1 MSGNNGGNNTW
12 EDQANDLDRQTQQ
25 MNLGGNGS
33 SNGRNFQPG
42 AQSFRPGQSGFAPA
56 FNPYA
61 AQQQQQQYP
70 QQYQQQAQAGYGGY
84 GYDQQQQYGGGY
96 QQQGYGGTYQ
106 QGAYG
111 QQYNGNYQNYN
122 QQSQPQQQQQY
133 GGYQTGYAEQE
144 TRTYDPSARKKPSVG
159 LPAAKGPAKVLSL
172 GSATGP
178 AKSISI
184 GGSAPAKT
192 VSIGGGSGAA
202 KTISI
207 GGSGSAAKTV
217 SLGDAPVKTVSIGG
231 SSSQAS
237 AAKPATPA
245 AVDSPKPAASPAPV
259 AAPAVADTPS
269 AAPSAA
275 QSSADAI
282 AADPAPPAAATG
294 SGTSSSKAEK
304 AAEKRQEAAVKAQIA
319 EAQAQAEQLDS
330 DLLADVYG
338 KEHVSIVFIGH
349 VDAGKS
355 TLGGQL
361 LILTGMVDQR
371 TVDKFRRE
379 AAEMGRESWVYSWA
393 LDSTKQERSKG
404 ITVEVGRAHF
414 ETDKRAYSIL
424 DAPGHKS
431 FVPNMI
437 GGASQADVGVL
448 VISARSGE
456 YEAGFEKGGQTRE
469 HAILAKTQGVNK
481 LIVVINKMDD
491 PTVNWSKERYDEC
504 TSKLA
509 QFLRR
514 EAGYNPKT
522 DVHFMPVSAF
532 TGAGLKDRIPKDL
545 CPWYDGPALIEYLD
559 GMQSFERKINA
570 PLMMPVSTKW
580 KDLGTI
586 IEGKLESGHV
596 KKGHKALLMPG
607 STQVEITTIYNETE
621 EEVEGALC
629 GEQVRMKIKGV
640 EEEDILNGFV
650 LCSAVRPI
658 HTVTAFEAQIAIIE
672 LPSLLTAGFS
682 CVMHVHTAI
691 EEITFAALL
700 HKLDKTNRKS
710 KAAPA
715 FAKQGMKIVARL
727 ETQQPVCLEKF
738 ADYAQ
743 LGRFTL
749 RDSGVTIAIG
759 KVTKLL
765 S

>member
-1 MSGNNGGNNTW
+1 MSNQQRGNPDQQQQQQQQQQPAESW
-12 EDQANDLDRQTQQ
+12 EDQDLSNQAQQ
-25 MNLGGNGS
+25 RLNIS
-33 SNGRNFQPG
+33 GRSFQPG
-42 AQSFRPGQSGFAPA
+42 AQHFQPSQSGFVPA
-56 FNPYA
+56 FNPNS
-61 AQQQQQQYP
+61 
-70 QQYQQQAQAGYGGY
+70 GSGGDYGG
-84 GYDQQQQYGGGY
+84 Q
-96 QQQGYGGTYQ
+96 
-106 QGAYG
+106 AR
-111 QQYNGNYQNYN
+111 
-122 QQSQPQQQQQY
+122 QQQQQY
-133 GGYQTGYAEQE
+133 GNAYGSQGYGQQYGGGGYNQQYSAGGYNNQYGQDYNSYRGGGYNGYDNGGYQAPAQAQQTQA
-144 TRTYDPSARKKPSVG
+144 YDPFAKKKAPIG
-159 LPAAKGPAKVLSL
+159 LPPAKGPAKVMSL
-172 GSATGP
+172 GSGGAPKTLSLSGTGP
-178 AKSISI
+178 AKSVSLGVTATPPKTVSI
-184 GGSAPAKT
+184 GSSNAAPKT
-192 VSIGGGSGAA
+192 VSIGG
-202 KTISI
+202 T
-207 GGSGSAAKTV
+207 SATPAV
-217 SLGDAPVKTVSIGG
+217 ASAPAPASTST
-231 SSSQAS
+231 SAS
-237 AAKPATPA
+237 AAAPAAKATEAAPEPEAKTESTTAEPATHTTAESATA
-245 AVDSPKPAASPAPV
+245 AK
-259 AAPAVADTPS
+259 
-269 AAPSAA
+269 
-275 QSSADAI
+275 I
-282 AADPAPPAAATG
+282 
-294 SGTSSSKAEK
+294 EK
-304 AAEKRQEAAVKAQIA
+304 AAEKRQEAAVKQQIA
-319 EAQAQAEQLDS
+319 EAKLQEEQLDS
-330 DLLADVYG
+330 ELLADVYG

-393 LDSTKQERSKG
+393 LDSTKQERTKG

-414 ETDKRAYSIL
+414 ETDKRSYSIL

-491 PTVNWSKERYDEC
+491 PTVGWSKERYDEC

-509 QFLRR
+509 LFLRK

-522 DVHFMPVSAF
+522 DVVFMPISAF
-532 TGAGLKDRIPKDL
+532 TGAGLKDRVDPKD
-545 CPWYDGPALIEYLD
+545 CPWYSGPSLIEYLD
-559 GMQSFERKINA
+559 SMQSFERKINA
-570 PLMMPVSTKW
+570 PLMMPISTKW

-586 IEGKLESGHV
+586 LEGKLESGHI
-596 KKGHKALLMPG
+596 KKGNKLMMMPG
-607 STQVEITTIYNETE
+607 SVPLEVVTVFNETE

-629 GEQVRMKIKGV
+629 GEQVRLRVKGV
-640 EEEDILNGFV
+640 EEEEVLNGFV
-650 LCSAVRPI
+650 LTSLKTPV
-658 HTVTAFEAQIAIIE
+658 HTVTAFEAQIVILE
-672 LPSLLTAGFS
+672 LQSLLTAGFS

-691 EEITFAALL
+691 EEVSFAALL

-715 FAKQGMKIVARL
+715 FAKQGMKIIARL
-727 ETQQPVCLEKF
+727 ETTQPVCLEKF
-738 ADYAQ
+738 KDYPQ

-765 S
+765 T

>member
-1 MSGNNGGNNTW
+1 MSNNNGQGPAESW
-12 EDQANDLDRQTQQ
+12 EQDDLNQQAA
-25 MNLGGNGS
+25 NLNVS
-33 SNGRNFQPG
+33 GRAFQPSAHTFQPSQG
-42 AQSFRPGQSGFAPA
+42 GFTPA
-56 FNPYA
+56 FNPN
-61 AQQQQQQYP
+61 AQS
-70 QQYQQQAQAGYGGY
+70 
-84 GYDQQQQYGGGY
+84 YGGGY
-96 QQQGYGGTYQ
+96 NQGYGNGGYGNNQGHGYAQQGYGNQYNSQYAPQDYNNSYQ
-106 QGAYG
+106 QGG
-111 QQYNGNYQNYN
+111 YNGY
-122 QQSQPQQQQQY
+122 QSQQHQQP
-133 GGYQTGYAEQE
+133 E
-144 TRTYDPSARKKPSVG
+144 TQTYDPSAKKKSAIPT

-172 GSATGP
+172 GSGP
-178 AKSISI
+178 PKTLSL
-184 GGSAPAKT
+184 GSAGP
-192 VSIGGGSGAA
+192 A

-207 GGSGSAAKTV
+207 GSASTPAKTV
-217 SLGDAPVKTVSIGG
+217 SLPSSDATKIPAKTVSLP
-231 SSSQAS
+231 STEKKAPAKAAEPATSTEQLKAEPA
-237 AAKPATPA
+237 AAKSVPEPTPA
-245 AVDSPKPAASPAPV
+245 A
-259 AAPAVADTPS
+259 
-269 AAPSAA
+269 
-275 QSSADAI
+275 
-282 AADPAPPAAATG
+282 
-294 SGTSSSKAEK
+294 SKIEK
-304 AAEKRQEAAVKAQIA
+304 AAEKRQENIIKAQVA
-319 EAQAQAEQLDS
+319 EAKQQEEQLDTE
-330 DLLADVYG
+330 LLADVYG

-379 AAEMGRESWVYSWA
+379 AAEMGRESWVFSWA

-414 ETDKRAYSIL
+414 ETDKRSYSIL

-491 PTVNWSKERYDEC
+491 PTVAWSKERYDEC
-504 TSKLA
+504 TSKLST
-509 QFLRR
+509 FLRR

-522 DVHFMPVSAF
+522 DVVFMPVSAF
-532 TGAGLKDRIPKDL
+532 TGAGLKDRVDPKD
-545 CPWYDGPALIEYLD
+545 CPWYSGPSLIEYLD
-559 GMQSFERKINA
+559 SMQSFERKINA
-570 PLMMPVSTKW
+570 PLMMPISTKW

-586 IEGKLESGHV
+586 LEGKLESGHI
-596 KKGHKALLMPG
+596 KKGTKVLMMPG
-607 STQVEITTIYNETE
+607 DRQLEVTTIYNETE
-621 EEVEGALC
+621 EEVDGALC
-629 GEQVRMKIKGV
+629 GEQVRLRVKGV
-640 EEEDILNGFV
+640 EEEDVLNGFV
-650 LCSAVRPI
+650 LTSLKSPV
-658 HTVTAFEAQIAIIE
+658 HTVTSFEAQIVILE
-672 LPSLLTAGFS
+672 LQSLLTAGFS

-691 EEITFAALL
+691 EEVSFTALL

-715 FAKQGMKIVARL
+715 FAKQGMKIIARL
-727 ETQQPVCLEKF
+727 ETTQPVCLEKF
-738 ADYAQ
+738 SDFAQ

>member
-1 MSGNNGGNNTW
+1 MSGGGNNSGNDSW
-12 EDQANDLDRQTQQ
+12 EDQAKELDRQTQ
-25 MNLGGNGS
+25 NLNVS
-33 SNGRNFQPG
+33 GRSFQPG
-42 AQSFRPGQSGFAPA
+42 ASSFQPGQSTYTPA
-56 FNPYA
+56 FNPYG
-61 AQQQQQQYP
+61 AQQQQQQQQGGYGG
-70 QQYQQQAQAGYGGY
+70 QYQQSYQGYGGGGG
-84 GYDQQQQYGGGY
+84 GYDQYGGGY
-96 QQQGYGGTYQ
+96 GQQQH
-106 QGAYG
+106 
-111 QQYNGNYQNYN
+111 
-122 QQSQPQQQQQY
+122 QQQQQY
-133 GGYQTGYAEQE
+133 GGYGGQQQQYGGYGRGYNDSYSQSGYGGGGGYQQAETQ
-144 TRTYDPSARKKPSVG
+144 TYDPSARKKPTIG
-159 LPAAKGPAKVLSL
+159 LPPAKGPAKTVSI
-172 GSATGP
+172 GAGAAASGP
-178 AKSISI
+178 AKTISI
-184 GGSAPAKT
+184 GGGGASKTVSIGSSSGPAKT
-192 VSIGGGSGAA
+192 ISIGGGSGAA
-202 KTISI
+202 KTVSI
-207 GGSGSAAKTV
+207 AGSEAKPVAAKAVPAGSSEDKPAAKTV
-217 SLGDAPVKTVSIGG
+217 SIGTDVSPAPAEPAT
-231 SSSQAS
+231 
-237 AAKPATPA
+237 AAPIVATETTAPAATATPA
-245 AVDSPKPAASPAPV
+245 TAPEKKE
-259 AAPAVADTPS
+259 AKAD
-269 AAPSAA
+269 
-275 QSSADAI
+275 
-282 AADPAPPAAATG
+282 
-294 SGTSSSKAEK
+294 KVEK

-491 PTVNWSKERYDEC
+491 PTVEWSKERYDEC
-504 TSKLA
+504 TSKLT

-532 TGAGLKDRIPKDL
+532 TGAGLKERVDPKL
-545 CPWYDGPALIEYLD
+545 CPWYSGPSLIEYLD

-570 PLMMPVSTKW
+570 PLMMPISTKW
-580 KDLGTI
+580 KDLGTVV
-586 IEGKLESGHV
+586 EGKLESGHV
-596 KKGHKALLMPG
+596 KKGTKALIMPG
-607 STQVEITTIYNETE
+607 NTTVEISTIYNETE

-629 GEQVRMKIKGV
+629 GEQVRMKVKGV

-650 LCSAVRPI
+650 LCSLKTPI
-658 HTVTAFEAQIAIIE
+658 RTVTAFEAQIAIIE

-710 KAAPA
+710 KQAPA

-727 ETQQPVCLEKF
+727 ETTQPVCLEKF
-738 ADYAQ
+738 SDYAQ

-765 S
+765 NASS

>member
-1 MSGNNGGNNTW
+1 MSGGQGSQDQQPAESW
-12 EDQANDLDRQTQQ
+12 EDHDLNHQTEDL
-25 MNLGGNGS
+25 NVS
-33 SNGRNFQPG
+33 GRNFQPSAHTFQPSQG
-42 AQSFRPGQSGFAPA
+42 NFTPA
-56 FNPYA
+56 FNPN
-61 AQQQQQQYP
+61 AQSYGGG
-70 QQYQQQAQAGYGGY
+70 YGQAYGSNGYGQAGYGQPQHAYNG
-84 GYDQQQQYGGGY
+84 QYNNQYAPQDYNSSY
-96 QQQGYGGTYQ
+96 QS
-106 QGAYG
+106 GAY
-111 QQYNGNYQNYN
+111 NNH
-122 QQSQPQQQQQY
+122 QQSYQEPQAQV
-133 GGYQTGYAEQE
+133 
-144 TRTYDPSARKKPSVG
+144 YDPSARKKTAIPSM
-159 LPAAKGPAKVLSL
+159 PAAKGPAKVLSL
-172 GSATGP
+172 GSAPPKTLSLGGAGP
-178 AKSISI
+178 
-184 GGSAPAKT
+184 
-192 VSIGGGSGAA
+192 A

-207 GGSGSAAKTV
+207 GSSSTPAKSVSLPSSESTKASPKVATAPATEKKAPTKNIESTETAEAVKPDASVVSKSAA
-217 SLGDAPVKTVSIGG
+217 PE
-231 SSSQAS
+231 
-237 AAKPATPA
+237 PTPA
-245 AVDSPKPAASPAPV
+245 A
-259 AAPAVADTPS
+259 
-269 AAPSAA
+269 
-275 QSSADAI
+275 
-282 AADPAPPAAATG
+282 
-294 SGTSSSKAEK
+294 SKIEK
-304 AAEKRQEAAVKAQIA
+304 AAEKRQENIIKAQVA
-319 EAQAQAEQLDS
+319 EAKQQEEQLDNE
-330 DLLADVYG
+330 LLAEVYG

-379 AAEMGRESWVYSWA
+379 AAEMGRESWVFSWA
-393 LDSTKQERSKG
+393 LDSTKQERTKG

-414 ETDKRAYSIL
+414 ETEKRSYSIL

-491 PTVNWSKERYDEC
+491 PTVGWSKERYDEC
-504 TSKLA
+504 ITKLA
-509 QFLRR
+509 VFLRR

-522 DVHFMPVSAF
+522 DVFFMPISAF
-532 TGAGLKDRIPKDL
+532 TGAGLKERVDPKD
-545 CPWYDGPALIEYLD
+545 CPWYSGPSLIEYLD
-559 GMQSFERKINA
+559 NMQSFERKINA

-586 IEGKLESGHV
+586 LEGKLESGHI
-596 KKGHKALLMPG
+596 KKGNKVLMMPG
-607 STQVEITTIYNETE
+607 ERQLEVVTIYNETE
-621 EEVEGALC
+621 EEVDGALC
-629 GEQVRMKIKGV
+629 GEQVRIRVKGV
-640 EEEDILNGFV
+640 EEEDVLNGFV
-650 LCSAVRPI
+650 LTSLKAPV
-658 HTVTAFEAQIAIIE
+658 HTVTSFEAQIVILE
-672 LPSLLTAGFS
+672 LQSLLTAGFS

-691 EEITFAALL
+691 EEISFTALL

-715 FAKQGMKIVARL
+715 FAKQGMKIIARL
-727 ETQQPVCLEKF
+727 ETTQPVCLEKF
-738 ADYAQ
+738 SDFAQ